1 MPTMSEEKNAHYR
14 VIEQRIMMAKAL
26 ERFAASKEFED
37 FVSDIYQKDPFYYA
51 MGVGSDDILQE
62 VKTGVAI
69 CIGQL
74 KEQVKG
80 YLV

>member
-1 MPTMSEEKNAHYR
+1 MPTVSEEKNAHYR
-14 VIEQRIMMAKAL
+14 IIEQRIMMSKAL
-26 ERFAASKEFED
+26 EHFISSKELKD
-37 FVSDIYQKDPFYYA
+37 FVSDIYQKDLFYSA
-51 MGVGSDDILQE
+51 MGIGSDDILQE
-62 VKTGVAI
+62 VKTGVMI

>member
-1 MPTMSEEKNAHYR
+1 MPTVSEEKNAHYR
-14 VIEQRIMMAKAL
+14 VVEQRIMMARAL
-26 ERFAASKEFED
+26 ERFITSKEFED
-37 FVSDIYQKDPFYYA
+37 FVSDIYQKDPFYSA

-69 CIGQL
+69 SIGQL

>member
-1 MPTMSEEKNAHYR
+1 MPTVSETKDMHYKTIEK
-14 VIEQRIMMAKAL
+14 RITTIKAL
-26 ERFAASKEFED
+26 EHFISSKELAN

-51 MGVGSDDILQE
+51 MGIGSDDILQE

-69 CIGQL
+69 SIGQL

-80 YLV
+80 YIV